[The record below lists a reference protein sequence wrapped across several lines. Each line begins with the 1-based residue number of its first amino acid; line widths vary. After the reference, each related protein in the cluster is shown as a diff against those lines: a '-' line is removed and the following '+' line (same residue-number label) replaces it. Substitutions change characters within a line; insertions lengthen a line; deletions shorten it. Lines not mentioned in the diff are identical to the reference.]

1 MRIRDFKGKK
11 VADDIF
17 DIEVEGIEFMDDDCE
32 ESIVVSFGD
41 GKGATVFYD
50 EDRRVRFVEFDGN
63 LTEDDED
70 NEDVQAMTRVL
81 IEITDPKNR

>member
-1 MRIRDFKGKK
+1 MKIRDFKGKK

-41 GKGATVFYD
+41 GEGATIFYD
-50 EDRRVRFVEFDGN
+50 ADRRVRFVEFDGN

-70 NEDVQAMTRVL
+70 HEDVAVLTRVL
-81 IEITDPKNR
+81 SEITDPKNR

>member
-1 MRIRDFKGKK
+1 MKIRDFKGKK

-41 GKGATVFYD
+41 GEGATIFYD
-50 EDRRVRFVEFDGN
+50 ADRRVRFVEFDGN

-70 NEDVQAMTRVL
+70 HEDVAALIRVL
-81 IEITDPKNR
+81 SEITDPKNR

>member
-1 MRIRDFKGKK
+1 MKIRDFKGKK

-41 GKGATVFYD
+41 GEGATIFYD
-50 EDRRVRFVEFDGN
+50 ADRRVRFVEFDGN

-70 NEDVQAMTRVL
+70 HEDVAALTRVL
-81 IEITDPKNR
+81 SKITDPKNR

>member
-1 MRIRDFKGKK
+1 MKIRDFKGKK

-41 GKGATVFYD
+41 GEGATIFYD
-50 EDRRVRFVEFDGN
+50 ADRRVRFVEFDGN
-63 LTEDDED
+63 LTEDDEEH
-70 NEDVQAMTRVL
+70 EDVAALTRVL
-81 IEITDPKNR
+81 SEITDPKNR